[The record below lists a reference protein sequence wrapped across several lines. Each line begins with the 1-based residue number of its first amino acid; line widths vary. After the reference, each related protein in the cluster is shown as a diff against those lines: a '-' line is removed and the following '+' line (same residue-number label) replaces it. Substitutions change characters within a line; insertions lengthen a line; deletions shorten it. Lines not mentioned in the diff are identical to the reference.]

1 MIDTFHVFGVEMP
14 NAVSE
19 FIFRHGRDLI
29 DHKSRKSVEAVAFVR
44 RNRDAK
50 QRRLSW
56 VGGDGADRNGFGGIK
71 AVILQNDRG
80 WWLAGIILATG
91 DRPYLSTLQ
100 SVTRLQRDGVDKI
113 LVPSRIWAPC
123 HHLRLTMGFGLKRRC
138 ARVRYPN
145 LDRP

>member
-44 RNRDAK
+44 RNRYAK

-56 VGGDGADRNGFGGIK
+56 VGGDGTDRNGFGGIK

-80 WWLAGIILATG
+80 SWLA
-91 DRPYLSTLQ
+91 
-100 SVTRLQRDGVDKI
+100 
-113 LVPSRIWAPC
+113 
-123 HHLRLTMGFGLKRRC
+123 
-138 ARVRYPN
+138 
-145 LDRP
+145 